1 MENDDLKESA
11 EAIKK
16 DVHNILEI
24 IKKKE
29 SIEEKTQKDKEL
41 EKLIYKYWLECVVG
55 YNC

>member
-41 EKLIYKYWLECVVG
+41 EKLIL
-55 YNC
+55 